1 MTRYKLYHEYIKPL
15 DPEVNM
21 ARFYQWFAKTDN
33 AETNKSVRNLIETTF
48 LKDTQNLSMDERANL
63 ITKMQGEIRL
73 FAKKLFHSKIYSFI
87 ENPSLANKLTY
98 EQLKS
103 LYNLVRKEED
113 REREIDL
120 KKNDSKRKDVFGLF
134 AMFALAKQFSTED
147 IKKFRDLVKARE
159 DVSIKVQPDSGPDS
173 GGDSDGRETAVLGPS
188 GSADNGEIQPDI
200 LR

>member
-1 MTRYKLYHEYIKPL
+1 M
-15 DPEVNM
+15 
-21 ARFYQWFAKTDN
+21 Q
-33 AETNKSVRNLIETTF
+33 
-48 LKDTQNLSMDERANL
+48 ERADL
-63 ITKMQGEIRL
+63 ITKMQAEIRL
-73 FAKKLFHSKIYSFI
+73 YAKKLFHSKIYSFI
-87 ENPSLANKLTY
+87 ENPNLANKLTY

-120 KKNDSKRKDVFGLF
+120 KKQDSKRKDVFGLF

-159 DVSIKVQPDSGPDS
+159 DVSIKIQPDSGPDS
-173 GGDSDGRETAVLGPS
+173 GGDSAGGETAVLGPS
-188 GSADNGEIQPDI
+188 GGVDNGEVQPGI